1 MKNNPNLI
9 SVIYVSNDDISIII
23 LWRLLFMK
31 CGISQAVFSY
41 SNSPVNMDKE
51 KVKNLA
57 VVNLKY

>member
-1 MKNNPNLI
+1 
-9 SVIYVSNDDISIII
+9 
-23 LWRLLFMK
+23 MK